1 MSTAWRSLAVILCL
15 VPLSL
20 WAQQTPNASGTL
32 TVNGVTSKLQHAY
45 AFHDEANGAT
55 RVLVTAQPV
64 TAAHLGEE
72 VALLDSRGQ
81 SSFRDAVRKGETSG
95 IELFVTPD
103 GLMQTV
109 MVFDRGFQDPTP
121 NTGDDSS
128 WFEPYR
134 MATGWTGAR
143 SRTKEQQE
151 FFDTKWEYDVAYFA
165 PVGKASFDV
174 PAASA
179 IAAMRK
185 EVDARE
191 TPRILPPGGG
201 EEGAMYLA
209 FFKTLET
216 GNPKALLPQM
226 TPAMVR
232 SLEERMQVEELT
244 PTDFALWGM
253 SLTTPP
259 GKLEIVGGVRD
270 PGGTLLE
277 LRRTAGSRVKFGTAR
292 IVKEDGVWK
301 VAEQNW

>member
-1 MSTAWRSLAVILCL
+1 MSTAWRSLAVALFL

-20 WAQQTPNASGTL
+20 GAQQTPNASGTL
-32 TVNGVTSKLQHAY
+32 TVNGVTSTLHYAY

-55 RVLVTAQPV
+55 RVLVTARPV

-72 VALLDSRGQ
+72 VGLLHGRGE
-81 SSFRDAVRKGETSG
+81 SAFRDAVRKGETSA

-109 MVFDRGFQDPTP
+109 LLFDRGFKDPTSAG
-121 NTGDDSS
+121 GDDSY

-134 MATGWTGAR
+134 MAAGWTGAR
-143 SRTKEQQE
+143 SRTKQQQE

-165 PVGKASFDV
+165 PVGRTSFDV
-174 PAASA
+174 PSASA

-185 EVDARE
+185 EVEARE

-201 EEGAMYLA
+201 EEGAFYLA
-209 FFKTLET
+209 FFNGLQA
-216 GNPKALLPQM
+216 GNPKVLLPQM

-232 SLEERMQVEELT
+232 SVAERMEVEELA
-244 PTDFALWGM
+244 PTDWALWAM

-259 GKLEIVGGVRD
+259 GPLEIVGGVRD
-270 PGGTLLE
+270 ADGTLLE
-277 LRRTAGSRVKFGTAR
+277 LRRAAGSRVKFGTAR

-301 VAEQNW
+301 VAEQSW